1 MNISK
6 IILIALIVFDLFFLI
21 LAANHYK
28 FVALGSV
35 SFLFIITVNLVL
47 LLIWAIARKL
57 NRGLVLIL
65 SFVGLGFL
73 LIQSFLYILTPTTFD
88 SVSSPLGNEKVYIE
102 HRNFSLGETSYSY
115 NFFQIKGSIFM
126 KELVDQNQL
135 LVTRNNPP
143 GGANDIK
150 MLGLD
155 VPHWKNKKEVS
166 FNSRQGTITIHL
178 D

>member
-1 MNISK
+1 MNVSK
-6 IILIALIVFDLFFLI
+6 IVLIALIAFDLFFLL
-21 LAANHYK
+21 LAANHYSL
-28 FVALGSV
+28 VALGSAC
-35 SFLFIITVNLVL
+35 FLFIITVNLVL
-47 LLIWAIARKL
+47 LLAWAIGKKL
-57 NRGLVLIL
+57 NRGLVLIF
-65 SFVGLGFL
+65 SFVGFGFL
-73 LIQSFLYILTPTTFD
+73 FVQSFLFILTPTTFD
-88 SVSSPLGNEKVYIE
+88 SVSSPSGSEKVYIE

-115 NFFQIKGSIFM
+115 NFYQRKGKFFM

-135 LVTRNNPP
+135 LVTRDNLP

-155 VPHWKNKKEVS
+155 VPHWINEKEVR